1 MSAKIKRL
9 FGRRVAAL
17 RDSKNLKQHQLGRMI
32 GKSGKYIS
40 DVETGRIYP
49 RASIIEK
56 LSTALGLPISCFY
69 FFEGVDDD
77 PKVLRQSIESL
88 IAVSGPNRHRR
99 FLRHMLVTL
108 EE

>member
-1 MSAKIKRL
+1 MSVKIKRL
-9 FGRRVAAL
+9 FGRRIAAL
-17 RDSKNLKQHQLGRMI
+17 RDSKDLKQHQLGRMI

-49 RASIIEK
+49 RPSIIEK
-56 LSTALGLPISCFY
+56 LSAALELPISAFY

-77 PKVLRQSIESL
+77 PKVLRKSIESI
-88 IAVSGPNRHRR
+88 IAVSGANRLRR